1 MGPSYVA
8 RRVDDLSNK
17 LGMQQEKTPG
27 RPVSVDLEA
36 AECYKAI
43 RNQIRASLKR
53 SIPEGRPAQFTTDI
67 IVRRRPH
74 APYPPARTCIAHP
87 ILFIHTDLYGVFWI
101 HWLCPLVHDRVH
113 HHGQPRQRMPT
124 ADQGWDV
131 HRIRRGVDV
140 RHEPGAKR
148 KTPGEHNAEKQQT
161 STAAGQFT
169 IRWELV
175 KLRLLQIYWGN
186 GIVYIIDL
194 PAMKEVPHELE
205 RVCASSAIIKAGT
218 GLFCDASRLWKDF
231 RMNLLSCVEL
241 GLAFKLVYPETTRPR
256 AFYSELVGLAD
267 VAEHVCGMKLDK
279 SQRETDWSKSVLS
292 SEQLQYA
299 ATDAYTSF
307 ECYTRLQSEIDRCEY
322 DIPSA
327 LFMVDVV
334 GNTRVQAGT
343 REVEG

>member
-1 MGPSYVA
+1 MAPSGFTASVPSFTIEYITT
-8 RRVDDLSNK
+8 VDRANECLRLIRD
-17 LGMQQEKTPG
+17 GMAIG
-27 RPVSVDLEA
+27 FD
-36 AECYKAI
+36 AEWT
-43 RNQIRASLKR
+43 S
-53 SIPEGRPAQFTTDI
+53 D
-67 IVRRRPH
+67 
-74 APYPPARTCIAHP
+74 
-87 ILFIHTDLYGVFWI
+87 D
-101 HWLCPLVHDRVH
+101 
-113 HHGQPRQRMPT
+113 
-124 ADQGWDV
+124 
-131 HRIRRGVDV
+131 
-140 RHEPGAKR
+140 EPGAKR
-148 KTPGEHNAEKQQT
+148 KTPGERNAEKRQQT
-161 STAAGQFT
+161 RTAGQFT

-175 KLRLLQIYWGN
+175 KLRLMQLYWGN
-186 GIVYIIDL
+186 GIVYVIDL

-231 RMNLLSCVEL
+231 RMNLSSCVEL
-241 GLAFKLVYPETTRPR
+241 GLAFKLVFPETTRPR
-256 AFYSELVGLAD
+256 AFYSELVGLVD

-327 LFMVDVV
+327 WFTFDVV

-343 REVEG
+343 SAKWKADCNWWSSEPGVGFIARR